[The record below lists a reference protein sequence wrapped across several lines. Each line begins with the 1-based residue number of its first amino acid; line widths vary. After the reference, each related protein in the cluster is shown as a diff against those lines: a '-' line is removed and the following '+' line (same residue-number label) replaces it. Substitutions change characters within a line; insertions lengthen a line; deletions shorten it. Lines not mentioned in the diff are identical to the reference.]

1 MKKKIEIVAFLAV
14 CIMVVTFAI
23 RAGKHHDQCRE
34 CNLAVKTR

>member
-1 MKKKIEIVAFLAV
+1 MKKKIEIIAFLAI

-34 CNLAVKTR
+34 CNLAVKAK